1 MNHKRKY
8 REEWKDDC
16 DNEKLRNPKSSFFYV
31 IGGYQA
37 VVSPDGIYISI
48 LPEGVRVVRF
58 LLRVLQYSIRQ
69 K

>member
-37 VVSPDGIYISI
+37 VVSPDGIYI
-48 LPEGVRVVRF
+48 
-58 LLRVLQYSIRQ
+58 
-69 K
+69 